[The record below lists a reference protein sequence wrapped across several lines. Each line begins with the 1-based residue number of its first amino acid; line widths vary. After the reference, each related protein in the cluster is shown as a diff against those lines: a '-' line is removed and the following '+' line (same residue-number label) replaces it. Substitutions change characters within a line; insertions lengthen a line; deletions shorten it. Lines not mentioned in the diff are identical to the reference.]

1 MDSNIKSNTSFWSE
15 ITEYRIQVP
24 YYQRDYAQGRIDN
37 GRIDNIRKV
46 FVEEMYRAIMGF
58 NNKECH
64 LGLVFG
70 SYDENEKVFIAVDGQ
85 QRLTTVFL
93 LHWYVAKTL
102 YITDKRVVSL
112 LLQLGHGT
120 TVGVHAP
127 PLMAP
132 SCSSFSSTPSSL
144 ATASSFGFCTA

>member
-15 ITEYRIQVP
+15 ISDYKIQVP

-46 FVEEMYRAIMGF
+46 FVEEMYGAIMGF

-93 LHWYVAKTL
+93 LHWYVAWRENKL
-102 YITDKRVVSL
+102 NDYKEKL
-112 LLQLGHGT
+112 LN
-120 TVGVHAP
+120 
-127 PLMAP
+127 
-132 SCSSFSSTPSSL
+132 FS
-144 ATASSFGFCTA
+144 

>member
-15 ITEYRIQVP
+15 ISDYKIQVP

-46 FVEEMYRAIMGF
+46 FVEGMYGAIKGSC
-58 NNKECH
+58 NNDCH

-93 LHWYVAKTL
+93 LH
-102 YITDKRVVSL
+102 SL
-112 LLQLGHGT
+112 LFN
-120 TVGVHAP
+120 P
-127 PLMAP
+127 PQ
-132 SCSSFSSTPSSL
+132 
-144 ATASSFGFCTA
+144 GFD